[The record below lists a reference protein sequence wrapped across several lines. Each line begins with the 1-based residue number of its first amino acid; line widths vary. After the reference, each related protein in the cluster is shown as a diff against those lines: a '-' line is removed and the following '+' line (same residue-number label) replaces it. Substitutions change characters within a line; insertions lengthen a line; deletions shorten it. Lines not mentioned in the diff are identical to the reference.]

1 MSPLVRRR
9 FSFYN
14 VTTMRQ
20 SKLLATQLQRRDP
33 NAWTALLREQME
45 ARELV
50 VTAVSAKPLRP
61 RNKNSRRTTRYL
73 LSLAGH
79 SDPISF
85 IGRHVNAAEALFYSR
100 YALRL
105 TRLAPQC
112 LFLHQPEPGSEGW
125 AVLNDM
131 PNDIRPDRWSVDD
144 VHCIVEKM
152 AYQHAAFN
160 DRADEL
166 LSDGFSL
173 LLDRK
178 TYQWEHLAAEQAV
191 YFEEGPAAILSEH
204 ALVQAGQLAPLFLQA
219 ANGLVVMRDLGG
231 WPGILGAS
239 HLTAV
244 SDLLDDPAPLLE
256 TLRQL
261 PPTLLHGDPNNQNWH
276 VTVFDD
282 QRLAAWQ
289 TIKIGPG
296 ICDLVSFIEQFSLV
310 DSDNNGIMQT
320 RPLWPVNEETIIDT
334 YMLALSH
341 RLGSRIDTR
350 AMRLAIPAARCL
362 YVLTNWFPHFA
373 TWFEE
378 MPNRFTWQ
386 KINRM
391 AISEFNDTPLQGF
404 MQLRPYLSG
413 VFERFLL
420 AYRSL

>member
-1 MSPLVRRR
+1 
-9 FSFYN
+9 
-14 VTTMRQ
+14 MRQ
-20 SKLLATQLQRRDP
+20 SKLLATQLQKRDP

-45 ARELV
+45 AKELV
-50 VTAVSAKPLRP
+50 VTAVSAKPIRP

-79 SDPISF
+79 SDPISL
-85 IGRHVNAAEALFYSR
+85 IGRHINPTEALFYSQ

-112 LFLHQPEPGSEGW
+112 FFLHQAEPGSDGW
-125 AVLNDM
+125 AVLDDL
-131 PNDIRPDRWSVDD
+131 PNDIHASRWSVDD
-144 VHCIVEKM
+144 VNNIVEKM
-152 AYQHAAFN
+152 AYQHAAFS
-160 DRADEL
+160 DQADDL
-166 LSDGFSL
+166 INAGFSL

-178 TYQWEHLAAEQAV
+178 AYRWERLATEQAV

-204 ALVQAGQLAPLFLQA
+204 ALTQSGQLAPHFLQA

-231 WPGILGAS
+231 WPGILGES

-244 SDLLDDPAPLLE
+244 SDLLDDPVPLLE
-256 TLRQL
+256 PLRQL
-261 PPTLLHGDPNNQNWH
+261 PATLLHGDPSNYNWH
-276 VTVFDD
+276 VTVFED

-289 TIKIGPG
+289 SAAIGPG
-296 ICDLVSFIEQFSLV
+296 ICDLVSFIEQFSLLE
-310 DSDNNGIMQT
+310 DKETGMITT

-334 YMLALSH
+334 YMLALSQ
-341 RLGSRIDTR
+341 RLGSRVNTR
-350 AMRLAIPAARCL
+350 AMRQAIPAARCL

-378 MPNRFTWQ
+378 MPNKFTWQ
-386 KINRM
+386 KVNRM
-391 AISEFNDTPLQGF
+391 ALSKFADTPLHGF